1 MDLRTQIYAMQSIYA
16 PLYIEKGPPN
26 VTQLQTSYANMFRLT
41 SSVSSNVT
49 GVDATDSR
57 ITNLPNFYQFVPN
70 YSYYQ
75 FMRIVKNLP
84 DYREVQVHTVKDD
97 LSEPNI
103 EMVDLGKIVPI
114 DDVLTNNTVNFT
126 PTILTDITPEI
137 IDELY
142 KNTTNTATSTQQSG
156 NTQSGNNSTQS
167 GNNTIN
173 TGNLMV

>member
-16 PLYIEKGPPN
+16 PLYIEKGEPN
-26 VTQLQTSYANMFRLT
+26 VTQLQKSYADLFRLQ
-41 SSVSSNVT
+41 SSVESNLT
-49 GVDATDSR
+49 GVGASDSR

-84 DYREVQVHTVKDD
+84 DYREVQIHTVNED
-97 LSEPNI
+97 LSEPKI

-114 DDVLTNNTVNFT
+114 DNELSTNTLQFT
-126 PTILTDITPEI
+126 STTLTDVTPEI
-137 IDELY
+137 IDELF
-142 KNTTNTATSTQQSG
+142 KNTKPEVQNNASTSGQ
-156 NTQSGNNSTQS
+156 QS

-173 TGNLMV
+173 TENLMV